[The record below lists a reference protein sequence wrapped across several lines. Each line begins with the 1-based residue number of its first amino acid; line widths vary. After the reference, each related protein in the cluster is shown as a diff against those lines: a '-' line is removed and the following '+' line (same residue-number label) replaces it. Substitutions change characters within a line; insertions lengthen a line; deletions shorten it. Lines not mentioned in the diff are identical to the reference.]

1 MQAAREDGKYQLC
14 ECVLCRSLTGER
26 LFNLTTGVIEVAT
39 DQTLREKTPGPRWYT
54 NPLIPVLSFGGG
66 EKTK

>member
-26 LFNLTTGVIEVAT
+26 LFNLTTGVIVAT
-39 DQTLREKTPGPRWYT
+39 PD
-54 NPLIPVLSFGGG
+54 FA
-66 EKTK
+66 